1 MDRGD
6 WRTTV
11 HYGVTKSWTHL
22 STHTN
27 TEETQYVNLIYITS
41 DLYFLG
47 AEVKGGEKNLG
58 GVVYVSA
65 FPSNHICSH
74 SWTSLTV

>member
-6 WRTTV
+6 WQTTV

-27 TEETQYVNLIYITS
+27 TEETQYMDLIYITS
-41 DLYFLG
+41 DLCFLG

-58 GVVYVSA
+58 GVVYV
-65 FPSNHICSH
+65 FHPVTFVPIHGHPSQCE
-74 SWTSLTV
+74 